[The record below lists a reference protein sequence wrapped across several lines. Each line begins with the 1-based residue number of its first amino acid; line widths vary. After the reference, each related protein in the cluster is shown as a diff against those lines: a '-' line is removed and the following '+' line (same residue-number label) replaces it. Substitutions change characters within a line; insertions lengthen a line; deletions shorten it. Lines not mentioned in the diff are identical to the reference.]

1 MRTLA
6 EGAQA
11 VIRLQARFADA
22 VKETGSFRD
31 QHWAVVDAKQWLQV
45 ARWLRDD
52 DSTQF
57 NVLVDIT
64 AVHWPHRDPPMEI
77 VAHLYSH
84 SRNDGLRLKARV
96 GDAGPIASLT
106 PLWKSAD
113 WNEREAFDMFGV
125 VFTGHPDLRRILM
138 PEDYTDHPLRKEL
151 PLYRG

>member
-1 MRTLA
+1 VTTLA
-6 EGAQA
+6 EGARA
-11 VIRLQARFADA
+11 VEALQTRFAGSFLSS
-22 VKETGSFRD
+22 GSFRE
-31 QHWAVVDAKQWLQV
+31 QHWAVIEAQQWLEV

-52 DSTQF
+52 PSTDF

-84 SRNDGLRLKARV
+84 SRNDILRLKARV
-96 GDAGPIASLT
+96 PDRGPIASLT
-106 PLWKSAD
+106 SLWSSAD

-125 VFTGHPDLRRILM
+125 VFEGHPDLRRILM
-138 PEDYTDHPLRKEL
+138 PDDYTDHPLRKEF

>member
-1 MRTLA
+1 VTTLA
-6 EGAQA
+6 EGAEA
-11 VIRLQARFADA
+11 VLKLQARFKDA
-22 VKETGSFRD
+22 VTETGSFRD
-31 QHWAVVDAKQWLQV
+31 QHWAVIDAKRWFEV

-52 DSTQF
+52 ESTGY

-64 AVHWPHRDPPMEI
+64 AVHWPHRDPPVEI

-84 SRNDGLRLKARV
+84 ARNDGLRLKARV